1 MARVLAADDQ
11 PDLLQLI
18 TLTLELEGHDVIC
31 ATNGAEAVE
40 RATQER
46 PDVIV
51 LDVMMPKVDGLTALR
66 RLQAAPETSGIP
78 VLLLSAKTQSLDVQ
92 QGMKAGAVGYI
103 TKPFEPDDLL
113 AEVEQILAARK

>member
-18 TLTLELEGHDVIC
+18 TLTLELDGHHVIG

-40 RATQER
+40 RATAER

-66 RLQAAPETSGIP
+66 RLQAAPETSHIP
-78 VLLLSAKTQSLDVQ
+78 VLLLSAKTQNLDVQ
-92 QGMKAGAVGYI
+92 QGMEAGATGYI
-103 TKPFEPDDLL
+103 SKPFEPDDLL
-113 AEVEQILAARK
+113 AEVEQVLAAQK